1 VPLSRLAVGPRTQRA
16 PGLLGGLFT
25 VGGLPES
32 LPARD
37 VPATLAIVLVFVGL
51 AAGRPILR
59 RLSRHPTAERCAAM
73 LDRYAEQEAR
83 AEERRAVQA
92 PPRALDA
99 PEVTACVRDLL
110 DDEVAC
116 ALRAGWVDEL
126 ERCLP

>member
-1 VPLSRLAVGPRTQRA
+1 
-16 PGLLGGLFT
+16 
-25 VGGLPES
+25 
-32 LPARD
+32 
-37 VPATLAIVLVFVGL
+37 VPATIAIVLVFAGL
-51 AAGRPILR
+51 AAGGPIVR

-83 AEERRAVQA
+83 AEERKPSPS

-99 PEVTACVRDLL
+99 PEVTGCVRDLL
-110 DDEVAC
+110 DDEVSC